1 MAMNGTRKGRRMEST
16 EKNQPVAEYR
26 IGAVKGV
33 VWKNDTRN
41 GIMFSTT
48 LVRIYKDQE
57 DEWKET
63 HSLGRDDL
71 LVAAKVLDQVH
82 SFIVEE
88 ERRMRDDG

>member
-1 MAMNGTRKGRRMEST
+1 MAMNTSRRGKRMEST
-16 EKNQPVAEYR
+16 EKNQPAAEYR

-71 LVAAKVLDQVH
+71 LLAAKVLDQVH

-88 ERRMRDDG
+88 ERRLRDEG

>member
-1 MAMNGTRKGRRMEST
+1 M
-16 EKNQPVAEYR
+16 
-26 IGAVKGV
+26 

-71 LVAAKVLDQVH
+71 LLAAKVLDQVH

>member
-1 MAMNGTRKGRRMEST
+1 
-16 EKNQPVAEYR
+16 
-26 IGAVKGV
+26 
-33 VWKNDTRN
+33 
-41 GIMFSTT
+41 
-48 LVRIYKDQE
+48 VRIYKDQE

-71 LVAAKVLDQVH
+71 LLAAKVLDQVH

>member
-16 EKNQPVAEYR
+16 EKNQPVAEYC

-71 LVAAKVLDQVH
+71 
-82 SFIVEE
+82 
-88 ERRMRDDG
+88 